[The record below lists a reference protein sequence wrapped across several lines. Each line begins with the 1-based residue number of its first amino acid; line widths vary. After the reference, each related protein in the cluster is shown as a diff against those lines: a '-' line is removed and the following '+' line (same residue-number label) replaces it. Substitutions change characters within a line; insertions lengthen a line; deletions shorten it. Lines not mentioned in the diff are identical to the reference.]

1 MYNYT
6 RRYCAKNRESI
17 LRTNV
22 PESVVVETWAA
33 FEEGESVVMGDGQR
47 VDFGNLK
54 VEVRIIRVCERY
66 FIL

>member
-1 MYNYT
+1 M
-6 RRYCAKNRESI
+6 
-17 LRTNV
+17 

-54 VEVRIIRVCERY
+54 VEVRIIRVWVERC